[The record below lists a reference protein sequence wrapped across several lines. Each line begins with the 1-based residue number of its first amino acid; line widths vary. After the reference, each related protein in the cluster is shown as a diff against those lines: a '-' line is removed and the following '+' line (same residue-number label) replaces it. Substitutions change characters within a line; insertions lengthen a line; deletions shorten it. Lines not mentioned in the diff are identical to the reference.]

1 LSLFPKV
8 TRDFNEYRKLSGSS
22 LQKPSST
29 AKGYYYN
36 GIIWIKDLE
45 PLTLLHEFTH
55 YILNNVGNTSFL
67 MRRFF
72 DLVDFIQDCFFHYVR
87 YKEWR
92 NLEVKQ
98 MIIEGIQEIIEDIT
112 TWIMCK

>member
-1 LSLFPKV
+1 MKLFPKV

-36 GIIWIKDLE
+36 NVIWIKDLE

-67 MRRFF
+67 MRRLF
-72 DLVDFIQDCFFHYVR
+72 DLVDFVQDSFYHYVR
-87 YKEWR
+87 YKECR
-92 NLEVKQ
+92 DLETKQ
-98 MIIEGIQEIIEDIT
+98 IIIKGIQEIIEDIT
-112 TWIMCK
+112 TWITCK